1 MLTRKLFRTAWSYK
15 AQFISMILMITLG
28 MGMFLGFN
36 MEWKTI
42 EVDTFKFFEETNY
55 ADYRL
60 YSEKGFTA
68 DDLDKIEG
76 IEGVDAATRY
86 LSVNLDIKG
95 EKNKSLALDV
105 SENYTVSTFTV
116 MDGEAYDENGDGF
129 WLSDKFAAANDYKI
143 GDSLTLEFQGVEISG
158 KIVGLIKAGEHMI
171 CVADKNQ
178 MMPDYNTFGYAYIS
192 PKKLRSVAEEKAKG
206 NAREELEKSGV
217 PAEMID
223 DSINELFKNGDMVD
237 KALNQVY
244 AQVNLISDLEKSDL
258 EERVKDALGR
268 TIMVSPKDDH
278 VVYKESQ
285 GEAEEGKTMGSVLP
299 VLFLLIAVLTMV
311 TTMHRIATKEKT
323 QIGTLKALGFKNRR
337 ILRHYTSYGLFIGL
351 VGTGLGVA
359 LGYVVCK
366 LIMSENGMMGTYF
379 DMPDWSAAIPA
390 FCYPVMGGTILLLTL
405 ISFLSVRQQLKGTAA
420 DALRPYTPKK
430 MRKVFLERFRFWDKM
445 HFGTKWNIRD
455 LSRHKSRSAMTL
467 FGIIGCMVL
476 MVGGLGMRD
485 TMSGFLDLL
494 DNDISNYTTK
504 VNLADNADL
513 EQSKALCKELDG
525 DWESLSGISFEGDT
539 VSLDIVRNPN
549 NLFNVIDEDNNR
561 IDLIIDED
569 NNRIDLSDEGVYL
582 CLRLKDKA
590 DIGDEIEF
598 SPYGSKETYTVKVVG
613 YNRSIMTESVTLSD
627 KLADKLGLDY
637 SISSIYTD
645 KKTDDIPSSDLI
657 SGKQDKAQLME
668 TFNSFVQIM
677 DSMVII
683 LVVAAVILGIVVL
696 YNLGIMS
703 YVERSREL
711 ATLKVLGFR
720 NRAIGKLLISQNI
733 WMTFIGVV
741 IGLPAGVGVLQWL
754 LTALAG
760 EYEMKLMLGPLTY
773 CVSILLTFGV
783 SLFVSFMVARKNKK
797 IDMVEALKGAE

>member
-1 MLTRKLFRTAWSYK
+1 MLIRKLFRTAWSYK

-42 EVDTFKFFEETNY
+42 EVDTGRFFEQTKY
-55 ADYRL
+55 ADFRL
-60 YSEKGFTA
+60 YSEKGFSA
-68 DDLDKIEG
+68 DDIDKLKKIS
-76 IEGVDAATRY
+76 GVDAATRF

-105 SENYTVSTFTV
+105 SEDYTVSTFTL
-116 MDGEAYDENGDGF
+116 MSGAAYDATGSGF
-129 WLSDKFAAANDYKI
+129 WLSDKFAAANGYAV
-143 GDSLTLEFQGVEISG
+143 GDSLTLAFQGTEING
-158 KIVGLIKAGEHMI
+158 EIVGLIKSGEHMI

-192 PKKLRSVAEEKAKG
+192 PAKLRAALEAKIK
-206 NAREELEKSGV
+206 NDFAKELEKSNV
-217 PAEMID
+217 PSEFID
-223 DSINELFKNGDMVD
+223 DSLTGMFITESMLDEASD
-237 KALNQVY
+237 KVF
-244 AQVNLISDLEKSDL
+244 AQVNLLSGLPKETLED
-258 EERVKDALGR
+258 RVKEALGR
-268 TIMVSPKDDH
+268 TIMVTPKDDH
-278 VVYKESQ
+278 VVYKEAM

-299 VLFLLIAVLTMV
+299 VLFLAIAILTMV

-351 VGTGLGVA
+351 TGTAFGVA
-359 LGYVVCK
+359 LGYLVCK

-379 DMPDWSAAIPA
+379 DMPDWSAAISS
-390 FCYPVMGGTILLLTL
+390 FCYPVMAATIVLLTL

-420 DALRPYTPKK
+420 DALRPYSPKK
-430 MRKVFLERFRFWDKM
+430 MRKIFLERFKLWDKL

-455 LSRHKSRSAMTL
+455 LLRHKSRSAMTL
-467 FGIIGCMVL
+467 FGIVGCMVL

-485 TMSGFLDLL
+485 TMAGFLDLL
-494 DNDISNYTTK
+494 NNDISNYTTK
-504 VNLADNADL
+504 INLIDDADVKK
-513 EQSKALCKELDG
+513 SKSLVEKTGG
-525 DWESLSGISFEGDT
+525 DWESLCGISLDGDT
-539 VSLDIVRNPN
+539 VTLDIIHNPN
-549 NLFNVIDEDNNR
+549 GLFNVIDEDNRR
-561 IDLIIDED
+561 IT
-569 NNRIDLSDEGVYL
+569 LSDEGVYL
-582 CLRLKDKA
+582 CLRLRDRA
-590 DIGDEIEF
+590 NIGDEITF
-598 SPYGSKETYTVKVVG
+598 SPYGETQTYTAKVIG
-613 YNRSIMTESVTLSD
+613 YNRSVMTESVTMTD
-627 KLADKLGLDY
+627 ALADRLGIDY
-637 SISSIYTD
+637 RVSSVYTD
-645 KKTDDIPSSDLI
+645 KKTDEISNSDLI

-668 TFNSFVQIM
+668 TFNSFVEIM

-683 LVVAAVILGIVVL
+683 LVLAAVILGVVVL
-696 YNLGIMS
+696 YNLGVMS

-733 WMTFIGVV
+733 WLTFIGVL

-760 EYEMKLMLGPLTY
+760 EYEMKLMLGVLTY
-773 CVSILLTFGV
+773 SVSMLLTFGV
-783 SLFVSFMVARKNKK
+783 SLLVGLMVARKNKK

>member
-116 MDGEAYDENGDGF
+116 MEGEAYDESGDGF

-143 GDSLTLEFQGVEISG
+143 GDSLTLEFQGTEISG

-178 MMPDYNTFGYAYIS
+178 MMPDYNTFGFAYIS
-192 PKKLRSVAEEKAKG
+192 PKKLRSVVEEKAKSSTK
-206 NAREELEKSGV
+206 EELKQSGV

-223 DSINELFKNGDMVD
+223 DSLNELFKTDDTVN

-244 AQVNLISDLEKSDL
+244 AQVNLISKLEKSDL
-258 EERVKDALGR
+258 EEKVKDALGR
-268 TIMVSPKDDH
+268 RIMVSPKDDH

-299 VLFLLIAVLTMV
+299 VLFLLIAILTMV

-351 VGTGLGVA
+351 VGTALGVV
-359 LGYVVCK
+359 LGYAVCK
-366 LIMSENGMMGTYF
+366 AIMSEGGMMGTYF
-379 DMPDWSAAIPA
+379 DMPDWGAAIPE
-390 FCYPVMGGTILLLTL
+390 FCYPVMAATIILLTL
-405 ISFLSVRQQLKGTAA
+405 ISYLSVRSQLKGTAA

-430 MRKVFLERFRFWDKM
+430 MRKTLLERFRFWDKL

-485 TMSGFLDLL
+485 TLTGFLDLL

-504 VNLADNADL
+504 VNLVDDADL
-513 EQSKALCKELDG
+513 EKSKALYKELGG
-525 DWESLSGISFEGDT
+525 DWESLTGISLDGDT
-539 VSLDIVRNPN
+539 IALDIVHNPN
-549 NLFNVIDEDNNR
+549 DLFNVIDEDNNR
-561 IDLIIDED
+561 IE
-569 NNRIDLSDEGVYL
+569 LSDEGVYL
-582 CLRLKDKA
+582 CLRLKDRA
-590 DIGDEIEF
+590 EIGDEIEF
-598 SPYGSKETYTVKVVG
+598 SPYGSKNTYKAKVIG
-613 YNRSIMTESVTLSD
+613 YNRSIMTESVTMTD
-627 KLADKLGLDY
+627 ALADKLGIDY

-645 KKTDDIPSSDLI
+645 KTASDIPSNDLI
-657 SGKQDKAQLME
+657 SGKQDKAQLMDS
-668 TFNSFVQIM
+668 FNSFVQIM

-683 LVVAAVILGIVVL
+683 LVVAAAVLGIVVL
-696 YNLGIMS
+696 YNLGVMS

-733 WMTFIGVV
+733 WLTFIGVV

-773 CVSILLTFGV
+773 CISILLTFGV

>member
-1 MLTRKLFRTAWSYK
+1 MLTRKLFRTAWGYR

-42 EVDTFKFFEETNY
+42 EVDTFRFFDQTKY

-60 YSEKGFTA
+60 YSEKGFSE
-68 DDLDKIEG
+68 DDIDKIAD
-76 IEGVDAATRY
+76 IDGVDAATRY
-86 LSVNLDIKG
+86 FTNNLDIKG

-116 MDGEAYDENGDGF
+116 TSGAAYDENGDGF
-129 WLSDKFAAANDYKI
+129 WLSDKFASANGYKI
-143 GDSLTLEFQGVEISG
+143 GDDLTLEFQGTEITG
-158 KIVGLIKAGEHMI
+158 DIVGLIKAGEHMI

-178 MMPDYNTFGYAYIS
+178 MMPDYTTFGFAYAS
-192 PKKLRSVAEEKAKG
+192 PKKLRESLG
-206 NAREELEKSGV
+206 G
-217 PAEMID
+217 
-223 DSINELFKNGDMVD
+223 DSYTQI
-237 KALNQVY
+237 
-244 AQVNLISDLEKSDL
+244 NLISGLKKSEL
-258 EERVKDALGR
+258 EERVREKLGR

-299 VLFLLIAVLTMV
+299 VLFLLIAILTMV

-337 ILRHYTSYGLFIGL
+337 ILLHYTSYGLFIGL
-351 VGTGLGVA
+351 AGTGFGIA

-379 DMPDWSAAIPA
+379 DMPDWSAAIPS
-390 FCYPVMGGTILLLTL
+390 FCYPVMVGTVALLTL
-405 ISFLSVRQQLKGTAA
+405 ISFLSVRRQLKGTAA

-430 MRKVFLERFRFWDKM
+430 MRKVFLERFKFWDKL

-494 DNDISNYTTK
+494 DKDISNYTTK
-504 VNLADNADL
+504 VNLVDNADL
-513 EQSKALCKELDG
+513 ESSKSLCGKLNG

-549 NLFNVIDEDNNR
+549 KLLNVIDEDNNR
-561 IDLIIDED
+561 IE
-569 NNRIDLSDEGVYL
+569 LSDEGVYL

-590 DIGDEIEF
+590 NIGDEIEF
-598 SPYGSKETYTVKVVG
+598 SPYGSKETYTAKVVG
-613 YNRSIMTESVTLSD
+613 YNRSVMTESVTMSD
-627 KLADKLGLDY
+627 KLADRLGLDY
-637 SISSIYTD
+637 SISAIYTD
-645 KKTDDIPSSDLI
+645 KKTGDIPSSDLI
-657 SGKQDKAQLME
+657 AGKQDKAQLME

-683 LVVAAVILGIVVL
+683 LVVAAAVLGIVVL

-703 YVERSREL
+703 YAERSREL

-733 WMTFIGVV
+733 WLTFVGVV
-741 IGLPAGVGVLQWL
+741 VGLPAGVGVLQWL

-783 SLFVSFMVARKNKK
+783 SLLVGFMVARKNKK

>member
-15 AQFISMILMITLG
+15 AQFVSMILMITLG

-42 EVDTFKFFEETNY
+42 EVDTFKFFDDTNF

-60 YSEKGFTA
+60 YSEKGFTEDDIKKIA
-68 DDLDKIEG
+68 DID
-76 IEGVDAATRY
+76 GVDAATRY

-95 EKNKSLALDV
+95 EKNKSFALDV

-143 GDSLTLEFQGVEISG
+143 GDSLTLEFQGIEISG

-192 PKKLRSVAEEKAKG
+192 PKKLKSVAEEKAK
-206 NAREELEKSGV
+206 NTAREELEKSGV
-217 PAEMID
+217 PEEFID
-223 DSINELFKNGDMVD
+223 DSITKLFANDETVN

-244 AQVNLISDLEKSDL
+244 AQVNLISKIEKSEL
-258 EERVKDALGR
+258 EEQVKDALGR
-268 TIMVSPKDDH
+268 TIMVSPKEDN

-299 VLFLLIAVLTMV
+299 VLFLLIAILTMV

-351 VGTGLGVA
+351 VGTSFGIA

-366 LIMSENGMMGTYF
+366 LIMSESGMMGTYF
-379 DMPDWSAAIPA
+379 DMPDWSAAIPV

-430 MRKVFLERFRFWDKM
+430 MRKVFLERFKFWDKM
-445 HFGTKWNIRD
+445 KFGTKWNIRD

-494 DNDISNYTTK
+494 DHDISNYTTK
-504 VNLADNADL
+504 VNLVDNADFKK
-513 EQSKALCKELDG
+513 SKTLSEELDG
-525 DWESLSGISFEGDT
+525 DWESLSGISFDGDT
-539 VSLDIVRNPN
+539 VSLDIVSNPN
-549 NLFNVIDEDNNR
+549 ELFNVIDEDNNR
-561 IDLIIDED
+561 IKLGDD
-569 NNRIDLSDEGVYL
+569 GVYL
-582 CLRLKDKA
+582 CLRLKEKA
-590 DIGDEIEF
+590 NIGDKIEF
-598 SPYGSKETYTVKVVG
+598 SPYGSKETYTVKVLG
-613 YNRSIMTESVTLSD
+613 YNRSVMTESVTMSD
-627 KLADKLGLDY
+627 KLAVRLGLDY
-637 SISSIYTD
+637 SISAIYTD
-645 KKTDDIPSSDLI
+645 KKTDEIPSSDLI
-657 SGKQDKAQLME
+657 AGKQDKAQLMD
-668 TFNSFVQIM
+668 TFNSFVDIM

-683 LVVAAVILGIVVL
+683 LVVAAAVLGIVVL

-720 NRAIGKLLISQNI
+720 NRAIGRLLISQNI
-733 WMTFIGVV
+733 WLTSIGVI

-754 LTALAG
+754 ISALAG

-773 CVSILLTFGV
+773 SVSILLTFGV
-783 SLFVSFMVARKNKK
+783 SLLVGLMVARKNKK

>member
-1 MLTRKLFRTAWSYK
+1 MLIRKLFRTAWGYK

-42 EVDTFKFFEETNY
+42 EVDTGKFFEQTNY

-60 YSEKGFTA
+60 YSEKGFTQ
-68 DDLDKIEG
+68 DDINKISD
-76 IEGVDAATRY
+76 IDGVDKATRF
-86 LSVNLDIKG
+86 LSVNLDVKG

-105 SENYTVSTFTV
+105 SENYTVSTFIVT
-116 MDGEAYDENGDGF
+116 DGAAYDENSEGF
-129 WLSDKFAAANDYKI
+129 WLSDQFAAANDYKL
-143 GDSLTLEFQGVEISG
+143 GDDLTLAFQGVEISG
-158 KIVGLIKAGEHMI
+158 KIVGLIKSGEHMI

-178 MMPDYNTFGYAYIS
+178 MMPDYSTFGYAYIS
-192 PKKLRSVAEEKAKG
+192 PKKLGSAVEEKAKET
-206 NAREELEKSGV
+206 AVDELKAAGIPDEY
-217 PAEMID
+217 ID
-223 DSINELFKNGDMVD
+223 DSLKDILTEENLD
-237 KALNQVY
+237 KALDQVY
-244 AQVNLISDLEKSDL
+244 AQVNVISDLTKEDL
-258 EERVKDALGR
+258 EDAVKDALGR
-268 TIMVSPKDDH
+268 TIMVTSKDDH

-299 VLFLLIAVLTMV
+299 VLFLAIAILTMV

-337 ILRHYTSYGLFIGL
+337 ILRHYTSYGLFIGI
-351 VGTGLGVA
+351 VGTALGVV
-359 LGYVVCK
+359 LGYFVCK

-390 FCYPVMGGTILLLTL
+390 FCYPVLIGTIVLLTL
-405 ISFLSVRQQLKGTAA
+405 IGFLSVRQQLKGTAA
-420 DALRPYTPKK
+420 DALRPYSPKK
-430 MRKVFLERFRFWDKM
+430 MRKICFERFRFWDKL
-445 HFGTKWNIRD
+445 HFGTKWNLRD

-467 FGIIGCMVL
+467 FGIVGCMVL

-494 DNDISNYTTK
+494 DKDISNYTTK
-504 VNLADNADL
+504 VNLIDDADHKK
-513 EQSKALCKELDG
+513 SMALCEELDG
-525 DWESLSGISFEGDT
+525 DWESLSGISLDGDT
-539 VSLDIVRNPN
+539 VTLDIVHNPN
-549 NLFNVIDEDNNR
+549 NMFNVIDEDNNR
-561 IDLIIDED
+561 I
-569 NNRIDLSDEGVYL
+569 NLSDEGVYL

-590 DIGDEIEF
+590 KIGDEIEF

-613 YNRSIMTESVTLSD
+613 YNRSVMTESVTMTD
-627 KLADKLGLDY
+627 TLADRMGLDY
-637 SISSIYTD
+637 RVSSIYTD
-645 KKTDDIPSSDLI
+645 QKTNEIKNNDLI

-677 DSMVII
+677 DSMVLI
-683 LVVAAVILGIVVL
+683 LVVAAVILGVVVL

-720 NRAIGKLLISQNI
+720 NRTIGKLLISQNI
-733 WMTFIGVV
+733 WLTVIGVI

-760 EYEMKLMLGPLTY
+760 EYEMKLMLGVLTY
-773 CVSILLTFGV
+773 SVSVLLTFGV
-783 SLFVSFMVARKNKK
+783 SLLVGLMVARKNKK
-797 IDMVEALKGAE
+797 IDMVEALKGTE

>member
-1 MLTRKLFRTAWSYK
+1 MLIRKLFRTAWSYK
-15 AQFISMILMITLG
+15 AQFISMVIMITLG

-36 MEWKTI
+36 MEWKSI
-42 EVDTFKFFEETNY
+42 EVDTGKFFADTNY

-60 YSEKGFTA
+60 YSEKGFTT
-68 DDLDKIEG
+68 DDLKKISC
-76 IEGVDAATRY
+76 IDGVDAATRY

-105 SENYTVSTFTV
+105 SENYTVSTFIVTE
-116 MDGEAYDENGDGF
+116 GAEYDENGDGF

-143 GDSLTLEFQGVEISG
+143 GDTLTLEFQGTEISG

-178 MMPDYNTFGYAYIS
+178 MMPDYSTYGYTYIT
-192 PKKLRSVAEEKAKG
+192 PKKLRSVVEEKAK
-206 NAREELEKSGV
+206 NTAVDELKAKGV
-217 PAEMID
+217 PEEYIDDSLKEILTEEMID
-223 DSINELFKNGDMVD
+223 EALD
-237 KALNQVY
+237 KVY
-244 AQVNLISDLEKSDL
+244 AQVNLLSELSKETLEDK
-258 EERVKDALGR
+258 VKDALGR
-268 TIMVSPKDDH
+268 TIMVTSKDEH
-278 VVYKESQ
+278 VVYKESN

-299 VLFLLIAVLTMV
+299 VLFLLIAILTMV

-337 ILRHYTSYGLFIGL
+337 ILFHYTSYGLFIGL
-351 VGTGLGVA
+351 VGTALGVA
-359 LGYVVCK
+359 LGYGVCK
-366 LIMSENGMMGTYF
+366 VIMSENGMMGTYF
-379 DMPDWSAAIPA
+379 DMPDWGAAIPE
-390 FCYPVMGGTILLLTL
+390 FCYPVMAATIILLTL
-405 ISFLSVRQQLKGTAA
+405 ISFLSVRSQLRGTAA

-430 MRKVFLERFRFWDKM
+430 MRKTLFERFRFWNKL

-504 VNLADNADL
+504 VNLVDNADQ
-513 EQSKALCKELDG
+513 EKSKALCRELEG
-525 DWESLSGISFEGDT
+525 DWESLTGISLDGDT
-539 VSLDIVRNPN
+539 VALDIIRNPN
-549 NLFNVIDEDNNR
+549 GLFNVIDEDNNR
-561 IDLIIDED
+561 IS
-569 NNRIDLSDEGVYL
+569 LSDEGVYL

-590 DIGDEIEF
+590 NIGDEIEF
-598 SPYGSKETYTVKVVG
+598 SPYGSKDTYKAKVLG
-613 YNRSIMTESVTLSD
+613 YNRSIMTESVTMTD
-627 KLADKLGLDY
+627 TLADKLGIDY

-645 KKTDDIPSSDLI
+645 KTISEIPANDLI
-657 SGKQDKAQLME
+657 TGKQDKAQLME

-683 LVVAAVILGIVVL
+683 LVVAAAVLGIVVL
-696 YNLGIMS
+696 YNLGVMS

-720 NRAIGKLLISQNI
+720 NRSIGRLLISQNI
-733 WMTFIGVV
+733 WLTFIGVV

-760 EYEMKLMLGPLTY
+760 EYELKLMLGPLTY
-773 CVSILLTFGV
+773 GVSILLTFGV
-783 SLFVSFMVARKNKK
+783 SLLVSLMVARKNRK

>member
-1 MLTRKLFRTAWSYK
+1 MLIRKLFRTAWGYK

-42 EVDTFKFFEETNY
+42 EVDTFKFFDDTNY

-60 YSEKGFTA
+60 YSEKGFTQ
-68 DDLDKIEG
+68 DDIDKISD
-76 IEGVDAATRY
+76 IDGVDKATRY

-95 EKNKSLALDV
+95 EKNKSPALDV
-105 SENYTVSTFTV
+105 SEDYNVSTFIV
-116 MDGEAYDENGDGF
+116 MDGAAYDKNGDGF
-129 WLSDKFAAANDYKI
+129 WLSDKFAAANDYKL
-143 GDSLTLEFQGVEISG
+143 GDNLTLEFQGVEITG
-158 KIVGLIKAGEHMI
+158 EIVGLIKSGEHMI

-178 MMPDYNTFGYAYIS
+178 MMPDYNTYGFAYIS
-192 PKKLRSVAEEKAKG
+192 PKKLRSVLEDKIKSDFAEELKKS
-206 NAREELEKSGV
+206 NVPEEF
-217 PAEMID
+217 ID
-223 DSINELFKNGDMVD
+223 DSLTKLVVTD
-237 KALNQVY
+237 KMLDEASDKVF
-244 AQVNLISDLEKSDL
+244 AQVNLLSDLSKEKL
-258 EERVKDALGR
+258 EDRVKDALGK
-268 TIMVSPKDDH
+268 TIMVTPKDDH
-278 VVYKESQ
+278 IVYKESQ

-299 VLFLLIAVLTMV
+299 VLFLLIAILTMV

-337 ILRHYTSYGLFIGL
+337 ILRHYTSYGLFIGI
-351 VGTGLGVA
+351 VGTLFGVA
-359 LGYVVCK
+359 LGYFVCK

-379 DMPDWSAAIPA
+379 DMPDWSTAIPA
-390 FCYPVMGGTILLLTL
+390 FCYPVLIGTVLLLTL
-405 ISFLSVRQQLKGTAA
+405 ISFISVRQQLKGTAA
-420 DALRPYTPKK
+420 DALRPYSPKK
-430 MRKVFLERFRFWDKM
+430 MRKILFERFRFWDKL

-455 LSRHKSRSAMTL
+455 LSRHKSRSMMTL
-467 FGIIGCMVL
+467 FGIVGCMVL

-494 DNDISNYTTK
+494 DKDISNYTTK
-504 VNLADNADL
+504 VNLVDDADL
-513 EQSKALCKELDG
+513 KESKALCEELDG
-525 DWESLSGISFEGDT
+525 DWESLSGISLDGDT
-539 VSLDIVRNPN
+539 VSLDIVHNPGK
-549 NLFNVIDEDNNR
+549 LLNVINEDNNR
-561 IDLIIDED
+561 LE
-569 NNRIDLSDEGVYL
+569 LSDDGVYL

-590 DIGDEIEF
+590 NIGDEIEF
-598 SPYGSKETYTVKVVG
+598 SPYGSKGTYTVKVVG
-613 YNRSIMTESVTLSD
+613 YNRSVMTESVTMTD
-627 KLADKLGLDY
+627 ALADKLGLDY

-645 KKTDDIPSSDLI
+645 RKTDDIKSNDLI
-657 SGKQDKAQLME
+657 AGKQDKAQLME

-683 LVVAAVILGIVVL
+683 LVVAAVILGVVVL

-720 NRAIGKLLISQNI
+720 NRTIGKLLISQNI
-733 WMTFIGVV
+733 WLTVIGVI

-760 EYEMKLMLGPLTY
+760 EYEMKLMLGALTY
-773 CVSILLTFGV
+773 SVSILLTFGV
-783 SLFVSFMVARKNKK
+783 SLLVGLMVARKNKK

>member
-1 MLTRKLFRTAWSYK
+1 MLIRKLFRTAWGYK

-42 EVDTFKFFEETNY
+42 EVDTFKFFEDTNY

-60 YSEKGFTA
+60 YSEKGFTQ
-68 DDLDKIEG
+68 DDIDKISD
-76 IEGVDAATRY
+76 IDGVDKATRY
-86 LSVNLDIKG
+86 LSVNLDVKG

-116 MDGEAYDENGDGF
+116 MDGAAYDENGDGF

-143 GDSLTLEFQGVEISG
+143 GDDLTLAFHGIEISG
-158 KIVGLIKAGEHMI
+158 KIAGLIKAGEHMI

-178 MMPDYNTFGYAYIS
+178 MMPDYSTYGFAYIS
-192 PKKLRSVAEEKAKG
+192 PKKLRSVVEEKAK
-206 NAREELEKSGV
+206 NTARKELEKSGV
-217 PAEMID
+217 PAAMID
-223 DSINELFKNGDMVD
+223 DSINELFKTDDTVNT
-237 KALNQVY
+237 ALNQVY
-244 AQVNLISDLEKSDL
+244 SQVNLISELEKSEL
-258 EERVKDALGR
+258 EEKVKDALGR
-268 TIMVSPKDDH
+268 TIMVTSKDDH

-299 VLFLLIAVLTMV
+299 VLFLAIAILTMV

-337 ILRHYTSYGLFIGL
+337 ILRHYTSYGLFIGI
-351 VGTGLGVA
+351 VGTLLGVA

-379 DMPDWSAAIPA
+379 DMSDWSAAIPA
-390 FCYPVMGGTILLLTL
+390 FCYPVLIGTVLLLTL

-420 DALRPYTPKK
+420 DALRPYSPKK
-430 MRKVFLERFRFWDKM
+430 MRKVFFERFRFWDKL

-467 FGIIGCMVL
+467 FGIVGCMVL

-494 DNDISNYTTK
+494 DKDISNYTTK
-504 VNLADNADL
+504 VNLIDDADYKK
-513 EQSKALCKELDG
+513 SKALCEELHG
-525 DWESLSGISFEGDT
+525 DWESLSGISLDGDT
-539 VSLDIVRNPN
+539 VTLDIIHNPGGLLN
-549 NLFNVIDEDNNR
+549 
-561 IDLIIDED
+561 IIDED
-569 NNRIDLSDEGVYL
+569 NNRLKLSDEGVYL

-613 YNRSIMTESVTLSD
+613 YNRSVMTESVTMTD
-627 KLADKLGLDY
+627 TLADKLGLDY
-637 SISSIYTD
+637 SISSVYTD
-645 KKTDDIPSSDLI
+645 RKTDEIKSNDLI

-683 LVVAAVILGIVVL
+683 LVVAAVILGVVVL

-720 NRAIGKLLISQNI
+720 NRTIGKLLISQNI
-733 WMTFIGVV
+733 WLTFIGVI

-760 EYEMKLMLGPLTY
+760 EYEMKLMLGALTY
-773 CVSILLTFGV
+773 SVSILLTFGV
-783 SLFVSFMVARKNKK
+783 SLLVGLMVAKKNKK

>member
-1 MLTRKLFRTAWSYK
+1 MLIRKLFRTAWSYK

-42 EVDTFKFFEETNY
+42 EVDTGKFFEETNY

-60 YSEKGFTA
+60 YSEKGFTQ
-68 DDLDKIEG
+68 DDIDKISG
-76 IEGVDAATRY
+76 IDGVDAATRF

-95 EKNKSLALDV
+95 KKNKSLALDV
-105 SENYTVSTFTV
+105 SEDFDVSTFIVT
-116 MDGEAYDENGDGF
+116 DGAEYDENGDGF

-143 GDSLTLEFQGVEISG
+143 GDKLALEFQGTEISG
-158 KIVGLIKAGEHMI
+158 EIAGLIKSGEHMI

-178 MMPDYNTFGYAYIS
+178 MMPDYSTYGYAYIS
-192 PKKLRSVAEEKAKG
+192 PKKLRETVKTKLKDSITS
-206 NAREELEKSGV
+206 ELEKSGV
-217 PAEMID
+217 PKEMLD
-223 DSINELFKNGDMVD
+223 ESV
-237 KALNQVY
+237 KALMTDEAVEEATDKVF
-244 AQVNLISDLEKSDL
+244 AQVNLLSDLPKEAL
-258 EERVKDALGR
+258 EDSVKNALGR
-268 TIMVSPKDDH
+268 TIMVTPKDDH
-278 VVYKESQ
+278 VVYKESS

-299 VLFLLIAVLTMV
+299 VLFLAIAILTMV

-337 ILRHYTSYGLFIGL
+337 ILRHYTSYGLFIGI
-351 VGTGLGVA
+351 VGTAFGIA

-366 LIMSENGMMGTYF
+366 LIMSEGGMMGTYF
-379 DMPDWSAAIPA
+379 DMPDWSAAIPG
-390 FCYPVMGGTILLLTL
+390 FCYPVMAATVGLLTL
-405 ISFLSVRQQLKGTAA
+405 ISYLSVRRQLKGTAA
-420 DALRPYTPKK
+420 DALRPYSPKK
-430 MRKVFLERFRFWDKM
+430 MRKILFERFRFWDKL

-467 FGIIGCMVL
+467 FGIVGCMVL

-485 TMSGFLDLL
+485 TLTGFLDLL

-504 VNLADNADL
+504 VNLVDDADL
-513 EQSKALCKELDG
+513 EKSKELYKELGG
-525 DWESLSGISFEGDT
+525 DWESLTGISLDGDT
-539 VSLDIVRNPN
+539 ITLDIVHNPN
-549 NLFNVIDEDNNR
+549 DLFNVIDEDNNR
-561 IDLIIDED
+561 L
-569 NNRIDLSDEGVYL
+569 DLSDEGVYL

-590 DIGDEIEF
+590 NIGDEIEF
-598 SPYGSKETYTVKVVG
+598 SPYGSKDTYKAKVIG
-613 YNRSIMTESVTLSD
+613 YNRSVMTESVTMTD
-627 KLADKLGLDY
+627 ALADKLGIDY

-645 KKTDDIPSSDLI
+645 KKTGEIKSNDLI

-677 DSMVII
+677 DSMVVI
-683 LVVAAVILGIVVL
+683 LVVAAVILGVVVL

-711 ATLKVLGFR
+711 ATLKVLGFK
-720 NRAIGKLLISQNI
+720 NRTIGKLLISQNI
-733 WMTFIGVV
+733 WLTVIGVI

-754 LTALAG
+754 LAALAG
-760 EYEMKLMLGPLTY
+760 EYEMKLMLGVLTY
-773 CVSILLTFGV
+773 GVSILLTFGV
-783 SLFVSFMVARKNKK
+783 SLLVGLMVARKNKK

>member
-1 MLTRKLFRTAWSYK
+1 MLIRKLFRTAWGYK

-42 EVDTFKFFEETNY
+42 EVDTFKFFEDTNY

-60 YSEKGFTA
+60 YSEKGFTREE
-68 DDLDKIEG
+68 LDKISA
-76 IEGVDAATRY
+76 IDGVDAATRY

-105 SENYTVSTFTV
+105 SEDHNVSTFIVT
-116 MDGEAYDENGDGF
+116 DGAEYDENVDGF
-129 WLSDKFAAANDYKI
+129 WLSDKFAAANDYKL
-143 GDSLTLEFQGVEISG
+143 GDDLTLEFQGVEITG
-158 KIVGLIKAGEHMI
+158 KIAGLIKSGEHMI

-178 MMPDYNTFGYAYIS
+178 MMPDYNTFGFAYIS
-192 PKKLRSVAEEKAKG
+192 PKKLRSVLEEKIKSDFADELKKS
-206 NAREELEKSGV
+206 NVPEEF
-217 PAEMID
+217 ID
-223 DSINELFKNGDMVD
+223 DSLKKLFVTEEMLKEAAD
-237 KALNQVY
+237 KVF
-244 AQVNLISDLEKSDL
+244 AQVNLLSDLPKEKL
-258 EERVKDALGR
+258 EDEVKEALGR
-268 TIMVSPKDDH
+268 TIMVTPKDDH
-278 VVYKESQ
+278 IVYKESQ

-299 VLFLLIAVLTMV
+299 VLFLAIAILTMV

-337 ILRHYTSYGLFIGL
+337 ILLHYTSYGMFIGL
-351 VGTGLGVA
+351 AGTGLGIA

-366 LIMSENGMMGTYF
+366 LIMSENSMMGTYF
-379 DMPDWSAAIPA
+379 DMPDWSAAIPE
-390 FCYPVMGGTILLLTL
+390 FCYPVLIGTVLLLTL

-420 DALRPYTPKK
+420 DALRPYSPKK
-430 MRKVFLERFRFWDKM
+430 MRKILFERFRFWEKL

-467 FGIIGCMVL
+467 FGIVGCMVL

-485 TMSGFLDLL
+485 TMSGFLELL
-494 DNDISNYTTK
+494 GKDISNYTTK
-504 VNLADNADL
+504 VNLIDDAD
-513 EQSKALCKELDG
+513 QKKSKALCEELDG
-525 DWESLSGISFEGDT
+525 DWESLSGISLDGDT
-539 VSLDIVRNPN
+539 VSLDIIHNPGG
-549 NLFNVIDEDNNR
+549 LLNVIDEENNR
-561 IDLIIDED
+561 LK
-569 NNRIDLSDEGVYL
+569 LSDEGVYL

-598 SPYGSKETYTVKVVG
+598 SPYGSKDTYRAKVIG
-613 YNRSIMTESVTLSD
+613 YNRSVMTESVTMSD
-627 KLADKLGLDY
+627 RLADKLGLDY

-645 KKTDDIPSSDLI
+645 RKTDEIKSNDLI
-657 SGKQDKAQLME
+657 SGKQDKTQLME

-683 LVVAAVILGIVVL
+683 LVVAAVILGVVVL

-720 NRAIGKLLISQNI
+720 NRTIGKLLISQNI
-733 WMTFIGVV
+733 WLTVIGVI

-760 EYEMKLMLGPLTY
+760 EYEMKLMLGVLTY
-773 CVSILLTFGV
+773 SISILLTFGV
-783 SLFVSFMVARKNKK
+783 SLLVGLMVARKNKK
-797 IDMVEALKGAE
+797 IDMVEALKGTE

>member
-1 MLTRKLFRTAWSYK
+1 MLTRKLLRTAWSYK

-42 EVDTFKFFEETNY
+42 EVDTFKFFDETHY

-60 YSEKGFTA
+60 YSEKGFTGDDIKKIA
-68 DDLDKIEG
+68 DID
-76 IEGVDAATRY
+76 GVDAATRY
-86 LSVNLDIKG
+86 FTQNIDIKG

-143 GDSLTLEFQGVEISG
+143 GDSLTLEFQGIEISG

-178 MMPDYNTFGYAYIS
+178 MMPDYNTFGFAYIS
-192 PKKLRSVAEEKAKG
+192 PKKLRESLG
-206 NAREELEKSGV
+206 
-217 PAEMID
+217 D
-223 DSINELFKNGDMVD
+223 DKYTQI
-237 KALNQVY
+237 
-244 AQVNLISDLEKSDL
+244 NLISDTEKSEL
-258 EERVKDALGR
+258 EGQVKDALGR
-268 TIMVSPKDDH
+268 TIMVTPKDDN

-299 VLFLLIAVLTMV
+299 VLFLLIAILTMV

-351 VGTGLGVA
+351 VGTGFGIA

-379 DMPDWSAAIPA
+379 DMPDWSAAIPV
-390 FCYPVMGGTILLLTL
+390 FCYPVMAGTAALLTL
-405 ISFLSVRQQLKGTAA
+405 ISYLSVRQQLKGTAA

-430 MRKVFLERFRFWDKM
+430 MRKVFLERFKFWDKM
-445 HFGTKWNIRD
+445 KFGTKWNIRD

-467 FGIIGCMVL
+467 FGVIGCMVL

-494 DNDISNYTTK
+494 DKHISNYTTK
-504 VNLADNADL
+504 VNLADNADF
-513 EQSKALCKELDG
+513 EKSKALSEELDG
-525 DWESLSGISFEGDT
+525 DWESLSGISLDGDT
-539 VSLDIVRNPN
+539 VSLDIIHNTN
-549 NLFNVIDEDNNR
+549 NLINVIDEDNNR
-561 IDLIIDED
+561 IKLGDD
-569 NNRIDLSDEGVYL
+569 GVYL

-590 DIGDEIEF
+590 EIGDEIKF
-598 SPYGSKETYTVKVVG
+598 SPYGSKETYTVKVLG
-613 YNRSIMTESVTLSD
+613 YNRSVMTESVTMSD
-627 KLADKLGLDY
+627 KLADKLGVDY
-637 SISSIYTD
+637 TLSAIYTD
-645 KKTDDIPSSDLI
+645 KKISEIPSSGLI
-657 SGKQDKAQLME
+657 AGKQDKAQLMD
-668 TFNSFVQIM
+668 TFNSFVDIM

-683 LVVAAVILGIVVL
+683 LVVAAAVLGIVVL

-720 NRAIGKLLISQNI
+720 NRAIGRLLISQNI
-733 WMTFIGVV
+733 WLTFIGVL

-754 LTALAG
+754 ISALAG

-783 SLFVSFMVARKNKK
+783 SLLVGFMVARKNKK